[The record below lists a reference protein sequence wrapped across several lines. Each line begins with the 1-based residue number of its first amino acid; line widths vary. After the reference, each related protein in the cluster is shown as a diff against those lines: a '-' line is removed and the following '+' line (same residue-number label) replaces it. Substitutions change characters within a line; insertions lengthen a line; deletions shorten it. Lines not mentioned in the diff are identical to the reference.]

1 MIYALLLVVLVI
13 ISAVLWQTHSWVQS
27 HALVVLTD
35 IGEWSLVSTGWES
48 MWPVLCVGA
57 ASGALTALSICLL
70 VSKNLSS
77 VTKKYFEAK
86 HSKEA
91 AALSE
96 LRLALNK
103 QQADIDAEIK
113 KNVSLHTTAYENT
126 LEELRSSNREMQ
138 TQLEKLKRKN
148 ETLVGRLKGA
158 QQRAMRLKKQH
169 N

>member
-13 ISAVLWQTHSWVQS
+13 IGAVLWQTHSWVQS
-27 HALVVLTD
+27 HALAVLTD
-35 IGEWSLVSTGWES
+35 IGKWSLVSTGWES
-48 MWPVLCVGA
+48 MWPVLFAGA
-57 ASGALTALSICLL
+57 ASGALIALFICLL
-70 VSKNLSS
+70 VSKKLSS
-77 VTKKYFEAK
+77 FTKKYFEAK